1 MSREDLASKQKM
13 DPQLQELVQEA
24 VNVSESPYKLVNDL
38 LVRPVTNDYGET
50 VDLVVVPK
58 ELRKIVFET
67 AHRHPLAGHHGSKK
81 TKKKVAS
88 SFYS

>member
-58 ELRKIVFET
+58 ELCSRLLIYT
-67 AHRHPLAGHHGSKK
+67 LWQDSP
-81 TKKKVAS
+81 
-88 SFYS
+88 